1 MPGANVITVGGL
13 SLDIATTVK
22 DSKRLYVRRQ
32 EAAQESDPTRPM
44 VARWNVSGPIGQ
56 SYERADGYLGHDHGT
71 LETRQDGLLT
81 SLGAV
86 TSLTISGSDPLAT
99 GSAALGA
106 MPLGLRALGG
116 GSSQSAPTAIT
127 HIAEYGKRLFLG
139 RGAFVTQVNPS
150 SWTVEQTKAVSA
162 VVRGMAEWFGKLRIG
177 LGQFKAIQTVTSP
190 TSSGAMYADTQVS
203 GSDTNG
209 REMRVINDRLWWN
222 RAADSA
228 DDNKLR
234 FTEDDFASQSSGF
247 RVGDRG
253 VPATAIG
260 VVDGTPVLGSEV
272 GPAGFTD
279 DGASFVI
286 GSALQQARS
295 AENGRQFA
303 AGPDGWT
310 YMISALC
317 LYAIK
322 GAKMNPVGIG
332 SDSMSGFDGFDGRP
346 VAVFAWRDV
355 VFVAYENSAGD
366 TWRILQGQY
375 NPSLDGG
382 ELDWYPFAT
391 RTASIRCIGATSVPT
406 LPTIVWGE
414 GTTVLAR
421 SSKGRGNR
429 DMSDASYTYSVA
441 GGQWFGSRMMR
452 NQTCRKTVRWGRFLT
467 EDCDA
472 SNTWTLA
479 VSFDGGSYT
488 NIGSAV
494 TTNGGQKVAPS
505 DPTTAPT
512 GFTPKPR
519 LTQVA
524 ASSTTPPKIR
534 GLEIGY
540 DERPDSVTKVD
551 CTVKVSRADLV
562 TLRGYRD
569 GGSST
574 GRNAVIAILP
584 DEVGTTY
591 YAFVNRVD
599 EEDGPGD
606 EIRATLALS
615 MVETS

>member
-1 MPGANVITVGGL
+1 MPGPNTITVGGL
-13 SLDIATTVK
+13 SLEIATTAK

-32 EAAQESDPTRPM
+32 EAAQDSDPTRPM
-44 VARWNVSGPIGQ
+44 VARWRVSGPVGQ
-56 SYERADGYLGHDHGT
+56 SYESTDGYLGHDHGT
-71 LETRQDGLLT
+71 LETRQDDLLT

-86 TSLTISGSDPLAT
+86 TSLTISGSDPLST
-99 GSAALGA
+99 GSSALGS

-116 GSSQSAPTAIT
+116 GASLSSPTAIT
-127 HIAEYGKRLFLG
+127 HIQQYANRLFLG
-139 RGAFVTQVNPS
+139 RGAFVTQVKPS
-150 SWTVEQTKAVSA
+150 EWTVEQTRAIGA
-162 VVRGMAEWFGKLRIG
+162 TVRGMAEWFGKLRIG
-177 LGQFKAIQTVTSP
+177 LGPQKAIQTVNGVS
-190 TSSGAMYADTQVS
+190 SSGATYADTRVS

-222 RAADSA
+222 RAEDST

-234 FTEDDFASQSSGF
+234 FTLDDFASQSSGF

-260 VVDGTPVLGSEV
+260 VVDGTPVLGSEI

-295 AENGRQFA
+295 PENGRQFA

-310 YMISALC
+310 YMISALS

-322 GAKMNPVGIG
+322 GTTMNPVGIG

-346 VAVFAWRDV
+346 VAVFAWREA

-366 TWRILQGQY
+366 TWRILQGQF
-375 NPSLDGG
+375 NPSLGGG
-382 ELDWYPFAT
+382 ELDWHPFAT

-414 GTTVLAR
+414 GTTTLAR
-421 SSKGRGNR
+421 VSKGRGNR
-429 DMSDASYTYSVA
+429 DMSDASYTFSTA

-467 EDCDA
+467 ENCTA
-472 SNTWTLA
+472 SNTWQLA

-505 DPTTAPT
+505 DPTTSPT

-524 ASSTTPPKIR
+524 ASSTTPPQIR
-534 GLEIGY
+534 GVLEIGY
-540 DERPDSVTKVD
+540 DERPDTVTKVD
-551 CTVKVSRADLV
+551 CTVKASRGDLV
-562 TLRGYRD
+562 TLRALRD
-569 GGSST
+569 GGDST

-584 DEVGTTY
+584 DETTTY

-606 EIRATLALS
+606 EVRATLSLS